1 MNATTAYAS
10 STTLDSDVL
19 YTGPCH
25 PICDKCHGPNAM
37 DCDTCVENAEFG
49 KTNECSCSLNWDG
62 LDCTTWVG
70 DR

>member
-19 YTGPCH
+19 STLAH
-25 PICDKCHGPNAM
+25 ATQSVTNVM

-62 LDCTTWVG
+62 LDCTTW
-70 DR
+70 